1 MIEIPTFKLLLV
13 VYCFTGIHL
22 FNYNVVEIKNF
33 DYKYDHSKDSIEH
46 YYSKNKYN
54 VGDTIVYRYT
64 IMVDSTSEQ
73 AINYKKD
80 LILMEQ
86 WAEET
91 RLQEEAWAKDTVYQN
106 NIKREKQQKEDEEWW
121 SELDQAY
128 EEQIKSEKLET
139 KPIKKPE

>member
-1 MIEIPTFKLLLV
+1 MIEIPAFKLLLV
-13 VYCFTGIHL
+13 MYCFTGIHL
-22 FNYNVVEIKNF
+22 FNYNVVEIDFIHN
-33 DYKYDHSKDSIEH
+33 DHSNDSIEH
-46 YYSKNKYN
+46 FYCKDKYN
-54 VGDTIVYRYT
+54 VGDTIRYRYT

-73 AINYKKD
+73 AIDYKKYV
-80 LILMEQ
+80 EFYKA
-86 WAEET
+86 WTEET
-91 RLQEEAWAKDTVYQN
+91 RLQTEAWAKDTVYQN

>member
-1 MIEIPTFKLLLV
+1 MIEIPMVKFLLII
-13 VYCFTGIHL
+13 YCFTGIHTG
-22 FNYNVVEIKNF
+22 NYNVY
-33 DYKYDHSKDSIEH
+33 DYLNQLDSIEH

-73 AINYKKD
+73 AINYKK
-80 LILMEQ
+80 ESYTYGA

-91 RLQEEAWAKDTVYQN
+91 RRQEEAWAKDTVYQN

-128 EEQIKSEKLET
+128 EEQIKSESKL
-139 KPIKKPE
+139 IKKPE